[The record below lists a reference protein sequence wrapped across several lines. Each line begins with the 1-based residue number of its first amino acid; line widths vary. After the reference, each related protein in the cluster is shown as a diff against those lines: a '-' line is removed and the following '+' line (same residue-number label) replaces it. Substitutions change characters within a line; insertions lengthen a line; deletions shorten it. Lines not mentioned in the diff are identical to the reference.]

1 MKLKK
6 NFRLTSAQII
16 LAGFFLVILAG
27 ALLLMLPIAS
37 MEGTATPFLDC
48 LFTSTSATCVTGL
61 VVYDTATHWS
71 LFGKIVIL
79 SLIQVG
85 GLGVITTA
93 FLIRVILGSKISL
106 IQRTLLQD
114 SISGDNVQGIVRM
127 SLYIMKVV
135 MAVELGGAFL
145 MYPVFARDFGPATG
159 AGYALFHS
167 VSAFCNAGFDLMGVR
182 QKYSSLTAYQGSPV
196 INLVI
201 MTLIVFGGL
210 GFYTWRDL
218 QRNKFHFSRYTLQ
231 TKVVVTTTAIL
242 IFVPAVIF
250 FFAEYGS
257 LPAGERVLS
266 SLFQSVTTR
275 TAGFNTSDL
284 TKFKEN
290 DLLIMI
296 MLMLIGGSPG
306 STAGGMKT
314 TTIAVVVG
322 TFLSM
327 SGRRSST
334 VLHQRRI
341 PAKTVRAAFS
351 IVLMYVTLF
360 LAGGM
365 AISAMEH
372 RSLLRS
378 FFETSSAIGTVG
390 LTLGLTPSLHM
401 LSKLILIVLMFYGRV
416 GGLTFMYATFRR
428 SRVGSS
434 CLPQEDLNVG

>member
-37 MEGTATPFLDC
+37 MEGTSTPFVDC

-201 MTLIVFGGL
+201 TTLIVFGGL

-242 IFVPAVIF
+242 ILVPAVIF

-390 LTLGLTPSLHM
+390 LTLGLTPSLHV

>member
-37 MEGTATPFLDC
+37 MEGRVTPFLDC

-71 LFGKIVIL
+71 LFGKVVIL
-79 SLIQVG
+79 SLIQIG

-93 FLIRVILGSKISL
+93 FLIRVIIGSKISL

-114 SISGDNVQGIVRM
+114 SIL
-127 SLYIMKVV
+127 SLYIMKMV
-135 MAVELGGAFL
+135 MAVELGGAL
-145 MYPVFARDFGPATG
+145 VMYPVFARDFGPVTG

-182 QKYSSLTAYQGSPV
+182 EKYSSLVAYQGNAV

-201 MTLIVFGGL
+201 MALIVFGGL

-218 QRNKFHFSRYTLQ
+218 QRNKLHFSRYTLQ
-231 TKVVVTTTAIL
+231 TKVVVTTTVIL
-242 IFVPAVIF
+242 ILLPAVIF
-250 FFAEYGS
+250 FFAEYRS
-257 LPAGERVLS
+257 LPAGERVLAS
-266 SLFQSVTTR
+266 FFQSVTTR

-365 AISAMEH
+365 AVSAMEH

-378 FFETSSAIGTVG
+378 FFETASAIGTVG
-390 LTLGLTPSLHM
+390 LTLGLTPSLHVV
-401 LSKLILIVLMFYGRV
+401 SKLILIGLMFYGRV

>member
-37 MEGTATPFLDC
+37 MEGRVTPFLDC

-71 LFGKIVIL
+71 LFGKVVIL
-79 SLIQVG
+79 SLIQIG

-93 FLIRVILGSKISL
+93 FLIRVIIGSKISL

-127 SLYIMKVV
+127 SLYIMKMV
-135 MAVELGGAFL
+135 MAVELGGAFG
-145 MYPVFARDFGPATG
+145 PVTG

-182 QKYSSLTAYQGSPV
+182 EKYSSLVAYQGNAV

-201 MTLIVFGGL
+201 MALIVFGGL

-218 QRNKFHFSRYTLQ
+218 QRNKLHFSRYTLQ
-231 TKVVVTTTAIL
+231 TKVVVTTTVIL
-242 IFVPAVIF
+242 ILLPAVIF
-250 FFAEYGS
+250 FFAEYRS
-257 LPAGERVLS
+257 LPAGERVLAS
-266 SLFQSVTTR
+266 FFQSVTTR

-365 AISAMEH
+365 AVSAMEH

-378 FFETSSAIGTVG
+378 FFETASAIGTVG
-390 LTLGLTPSLHM
+390 LTLGLTPSLHVV
-401 LSKLILIVLMFYGRV
+401 SKLILIGLMFYGRV

>member
-37 MEGTATPFLDC
+37 MEGTSTPFLDC

-93 FLIRVILGSKISL
+93 FLIRVIIGSKISL

-127 SLYIMKVV
+127 SLYIMKMV
-135 MAVELGGAFL
+135 MAVELGGAL
-145 MYPVFARDFGPATG
+145 VMYPVFARDFGPVTG

-182 QKYSSLTAYQGSPV
+182 EKYSSLVAYQGNAV

-201 MTLIVFGGL
+201 MALIVFGGL

-218 QRNKFHFSRYTLQ
+218 QRNKLHFSRYTLQ
-231 TKVVVTTTAIL
+231 TKVVVTTTVIL
-242 IFVPAVIF
+242 ILLPAVIF
-250 FFAEYGS
+250 FFAEYRS
-257 LPAGERVLS
+257 LPAGERVLAS
-266 SLFQSVTTR
+266 FFTTR

-390 LTLGLTPSLHM
+390 LTLGLTPSLHV

>member
-1 MKLKK
+1 MRLKK

-37 MEGTATPFLDC
+37 MEGRVTPFLDC

-61 VVYDTATHWS
+61 IVYDTATHWS
-71 LFGKIVIL
+71 LFGRIVIL

-114 SISGDNVQGIVRM
+114 SISGDNVQGIIRM
-127 SLYIMKVV
+127 SLYIIKMV
-135 MAVELGGAFL
+135 MAVELGGAL
-145 MYPVFARDFGPATG
+145 VMYPVFARDFGPVTG

-182 QKYSSLTAYQGSPV
+182 ERYSSLVAYQGNAV

-201 MTLIVFGGL
+201 MALIVFGGL

-218 QRNKFHFSRYTLQ
+218 QRNRLHFSRYTLQ

-242 IFVPAVIF
+242 ILVPAVIF
-250 FFAEYGS
+250 FFAEYRS

-266 SLFQSVTTR
+266 SFFQSVTTR

-322 TFLSM
+322 TFLSL
-327 SGRRSST
+327 SGRRSNT

-378 FFETSSAIGTVG
+378 FFETASAIGTVG
-390 LTLGLTPSLHM
+390 LTLGLTPSLHAV
-401 LSKLILIVLMFYGRV
+401 SKLILITLMFYGRV